1 MELIAVGVCMVRS
14 IHNENDLQKDE
25 VIFTSRRYLIR
36 RFNNSHQKKPSNCAR
51 NAKEIYRFIGKGY
64 CQLSSKE
71 EIKMF
76 SSGTIF
82 QHVFLIHNEL

>member
-51 NAKEIYRFIGKGY
+51 NAKEISFYRQRI
-64 CQLSSKE
+64 LS
-71 EIKMF
+71 
-76 SSGTIF
+76 TIIEGRNQDVQQWYYF
-82 QHVFLIHNEL
+82 PTCFPNTQ